1 MRCSLANF
9 PSANTRAGSLRAR
22 KSPPVVFP
30 EIQRGAAGIG
40 FVPAGDVRTFAQD
53 FRTAGNVG
61 FQIDLMGEV
70 QEGEVIHAIGRR
82 FADLLRLLVQ
92 LRFGVRSRI
101 DRCDS
106 GKPIRPPPGSP
117 MAMPPQMKREA
128 TTTNNFNTTRPR
140 LKIAEIT
147 PPTFQV
153 CDQGGP
159 QPSAPPPDIGQFLHD
174 GRRIHLGPHP
184 ARLLSQRSFTVFRSK
199 LVIICRNNSSTASY
213 HFRSSRISTSLPS
226 MKRKCR

>member
-1 MRCSLANF
+1 
-9 PSANTRAGSLRAR
+9 
-22 KSPPVVFP
+22 
-30 EIQRGAAGIG
+30 
-40 FVPAGDVRTFAQD
+40 
-53 FRTAGNVG
+53 
-61 FQIDLMGEV
+61 MGEV
-70 QEGEVIHAIGRR
+70 QEGEVIHTIGRR
-82 FADLLRLLVQ
+82 FADLLRLSVQ

-106 GKPIRPPPGSP
+106 GKPIRPPGSP
-117 MAMPPQMKREA
+117 MAMPPPMNREA

-184 ARLLSQRSFTVFRSK
+184 ARLLAQRSFTVFRSK

>member
-1 MRCSLANF
+1 
-9 PSANTRAGSLRAR
+9 
-22 KSPPVVFP
+22 
-30 EIQRGAAGIG
+30 
-40 FVPAGDVRTFAQD
+40 
-53 FRTAGNVG
+53 
-61 FQIDLMGEV
+61 MGEV

-106 GKPIRPPPGSP
+106 GKPIRPRGS
-117 MAMPPQMKREA
+117 MAMPPPMNRKQPRP
-128 TTTNNFNTTRPR
+128 NNFNMTRPR

-147 PPTFQV
+147 PPTFRYAIGV
-153 CDQGGP
+153 ARNL
-159 QPSAPPPDIGQFLHD
+159 SAPPDIGQFLHD

-184 ARLLSQRSFTVFRSK
+184 ARLRSALFTVFRSE